1 MSLLKVEKL
10 RVSVDGVTVI
20 QDVSFEIEEK
30 GIYAILGKSE
40 AERTALAK
48 SLAGILKTDGGRILY
63 KDNELSNS
71 KKGNAIK
78 AKIGYIPKKCFLY
91 PDMTVYETLD
101 FTGKMRK
108 VSPDKRVRQIK
119 EALELVIL
127 SNKSEALVKSL
138 SYAEK
143 KRLLLANA
151 LIGNPSVLIL
161 DEPTENLPPDDVAL
175 VKEVMGMLGER
186 KTVLIFTEKLS
197 LANDMA
203 KHIGIM
209 ANGKMELWSSLENIK
224 QKLDN
229 DSNALLK
236 TFLAFTDESAGGA
249 I

>member
-1 MSLLKVEKL
+1 MSLLKVENLKATL
-10 RVSVDGVTVI
+10 DGNLLLK
-20 QDVSFEIEEK
+20 DVAFEIEEK

-108 VSPDKRVRQIK
+108 VSPNKRVRQIK

-175 VKEVMGMLGER
+175 VKEVIGMLGER

-229 DSNALLK
+229 DPNALLK
-236 TFLAFTDESAGGA
+236 TFMAFSDGNAGGEN
-249 I
+249 

>member
-10 RVSVDGVTVI
+10 RVSVDGLTVI
-20 QDVSFEIEEK
+20 RDVSFEIEEK

-48 SLAGILKTDGGRILY
+48 LLAGILKTDSGRILY
-63 KDNELSNS
+63 KDNELSDS
-71 KKGNAIK
+71 KKGNAVK
-78 AKIGYIPKKCFLY
+78 AKIGYLPKKCFLY

-175 VKEVMGMLGER
+175 VKEVIGMLGER
-186 KTVLIFTEKLS
+186 KTVLIFTEKLL

-203 KHIGIM
+203 KHVGILS
-209 ANGKMELWSSLENIK
+209 NGELGLWSSLDNIK

-229 DSNALLK
+229 DPNALLK
-236 TFLAFTDESAGGA
+236 VFAAFSDSNKGGES
-249 I
+249 

>member
-10 RVSVDGVTVI
+10 RVSVDGLTVI

-30 GIYAILGKSE
+30 GIYAMLGKSE

-48 SLAGILKTDGGRILY
+48 LLAGILKTDGGRILY
-63 KDNELSNS
+63 KDNELSDS
-71 KKGNAIK
+71 KKGNAVK
-78 AKIGYIPKKCFLY
+78 AKIGYLPKKCFLY

-175 VKEVMGMLGER
+175 VKEVIGMLGER

-209 ANGKMELWSSLENIK
+209 ANGKIELWSSLENIK

-229 DSNALLK
+229 DPNALRK
-236 TFLAFTDESAGGA
+236 AYMAFSDGNAGGKD
-249 I
+249 